1 MVPAKPVSFRPAK
14 RSSWNQGKSWTRWGL
29 SPADGEASCR
39 SLVLASITEREC
51 SRLTTVQECDI
62 LPLGNMKHE
71 QLYSAADVG
80 KLILAE
86 RKRQKLSQLQ
96 LAGLANTGIRFISD
110 LENGKGT
117 VQLQKLLAVIS
128 ALGLC
133 MFVYSPW
140 SDS

>member
-1 MVPAKPVSFRPAK
+1 
-14 RSSWNQGKSWTRWGL
+14 
-29 SPADGEASCR
+29 
-39 SLVLASITEREC
+39 
-51 SRLTTVQECDI
+51 
-62 LPLGNMKHE
+62 MKHE

-86 RKRQKLSQLQ
+86 RKRPKLSQLQ

-110 LENGKGT
+110 VENGKGT

>member
-1 MVPAKPVSFRPAK
+1 
-14 RSSWNQGKSWTRWGL
+14 
-29 SPADGEASCR
+29 
-39 SLVLASITEREC
+39 
-51 SRLTTVQECDI
+51 
-62 LPLGNMKHE
+62 MKHE
-71 QLYSAADVG
+71 QLSNAADVG

-110 LENGKGT
+110 VENGKGT